1 VRRLGCFVVIAV
13 LAAGCATSKPPGSV
27 ANDQTDV
34 WFTQHMVPYLRQTT
48 TVVSLTRPY
57 LTDPNLARLADKVNR
72 TSQADIQQLQGWL
85 DQRGLSPHIHSH
97 QRIDTRRQTDLERLS
112 QLRGSALDLAFV
124 QVMTARA
131 RAGINLTATETSD
144 GSLPEVRQLAHQ
156 MLAEQQ
162 AQSRQFKHWSHTAKA
177 RTSHPPAKT
186 PAPSRQPTVSSAHQ
200 QPHALRQLAV
210 AQPPHP

>member
-1 VRRLGCFVVIAV
+1 MRRLGCFVVIAV
-13 LAAGCATSKPPGSV
+13 LTAGCATPAANQPA

-57 LTDPNLARLADKVNR
+57 LTDPTLARLADKVNR
-72 TSQADIQQLQGWL
+72 TSQADTQQLEGWL

-97 QRIDTRRQTDLERLS
+97 QPIDTRRQTDLERLS

-131 RAGINLTATETSD
+131 RAGTNLTATEVSD

-162 AQSRQFKHWSHTAKA
+162 AQSRQFKHWSHFAKT
-177 RTSHPPAKT
+177 RTSEGTTVASQPPRR
-186 PAPSRQPTVSSAHQ
+186 SSSA
-200 QPHALRQLAV
+200 
-210 AQPPHP
+210 

>member
-1 VRRLGCFVVIAV
+1 MRRLGCLVVIAV
-13 LAAGCATSKPPGSV
+13 LAAGCATPTASQPA
-27 ANDQTDV
+27 ANDQIDV
-34 WFTQHMVPYLRQTT
+34 WFTQHMVPYLRQTI

-57 LTDPNLARLADKVNR
+57 LTDPALARLADKVSR

-112 QLRGSALDLAFV
+112 RLRGSALDLAFV

-131 RAGINLTATETSD
+131 RAGINLTATENSG

-186 PAPSRQPTVSSAHQ
+186 PAPEPTAHST
-200 QPHALRQLAV
+200 
-210 AQPPHP
+210 